1 MNGGNQQSK
10 TLVITPEGIPVSFR
24 WKELWRYRDL
34 ILMLAKKTFLVHYK
48 QTVLGPLWALIR
60 PLITALVLTVTF
72 QGIIGIDTG
81 EVPGVLFYLCGY
93 SFWLLFSEIVSTNS
107 KTFVDNAY
115 LFGKVYFPRLA
126 VPLAEL
132 LVSLL
137 DFVIRMLLL
146 VCMMLGF
153 ACAGKIRIDPSLWIL
168 LPLFAL
174 QASLLGLSS
183 GVIVSSLTA
192 KYRDLVMLVGFA
204 LQLWMYLTPVIYPV
218 SQIGNPVLQKL
229 LWLNPMTAPVELF
242 RACFFG
248 TGPFLI
254 AAECYSLAV
263 TAAAALI
270 AFFLFAKIEQNF
282 MDTV

>member
-81 EVPGVLFYLCGY
+81 EIPGVLFYLCGY
-93 SFWLLFSEIVSTNS
+93 SFWLLFSEIVNTNS

-137 DFVIRMLLL
+137 DFSIRMLLL
-146 VCMMLGF
+146 ICMMLGF
-153 ACAGKIRIDPSLWIL
+153 ACAGKIRIDPSLWIF
-168 LPLFAL
+168 LPLLAL
-174 QASLLGLSS
+174 QAGLLGLSS

-204 LQLWMYLTPVIYPV
+204 LQLWMYLTPVIYPA

-254 AAECYSLAV
+254 AAECCSLAV